1 MSLFAQGIE
10 EKLHG
15 VRGDRK
21 MSEPGPAA
29 VRSHRGLQQ
38 SGLTLPRPARL
49 PTQFLKRITQFD
61 KSNSS
66 DKLNYCDNR

>member
-15 VRGDRK
+15 VQGDRK
-21 MSEPGPAA
+21 MSEPPHPTWCHQ
-29 VRSHRGLQQ
+29 RLQQ
-38 SGLTLPRPARL
+38 SGLTLPRPAGV
-49 PTQFLKRITQFD
+49 PIPFLKRITQLD
-61 KSNSS
+61 KFNSS